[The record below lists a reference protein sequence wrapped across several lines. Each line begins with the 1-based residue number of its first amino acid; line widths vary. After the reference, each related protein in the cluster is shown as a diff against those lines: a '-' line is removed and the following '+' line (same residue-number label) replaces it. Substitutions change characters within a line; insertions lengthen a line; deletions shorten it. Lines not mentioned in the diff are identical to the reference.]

1 MTHYDTL
8 IWCTIVLWKIT
19 QKVSFIPL
27 LSSKTPVG
35 FIADVEDNT
44 QVTILGGFN
53 IIFKSMSSLYS
64 IKFRK
69 IEADNR

>member
-1 MTHYDTL
+1 MSYYVLL
-8 IWCTIVLWKIT
+8 IWYTMLLWKIT

-27 LSSKTPVG
+27 LGSKTPVG

-53 IIFKSMSSLYS
+53 ILLCSMSS
-64 IKFRK
+64 IKY
-69 IEADNR
+69 